1 MPRIAPE
8 KELSQLLDTIRKM
21 PDGAAVSELVTVF
34 QVPRRTLQ
42 RWLHMLVERGQLHA
56 ISAGRGRRY
65 QAIEST
71 SEPPQRE
78 DDVEME
84 PTPYQSGL
92 LQEDAPPYEAKNISK
107 KNLIAISPEATD
119 IRDYLAKPFHLRK
132 TVGYKAD
139 FLESYTPNKTFYLTE
154 KQMDDL
160 MVKGRGSGEDHPA
173 GTYLRKVY
181 DRVLIDLSWNSSRLE
196 GNTYSLLETE
206 RLLAGG
212 EDETG
217 KSTRDRLMILNHK
230 AAIEILADQADIIGY
245 NRYTLLNLHAA
256 LAENLLPDE
265 DMCGRIR
272 DSRVGISGSVY
283 HPLNVP
289 QQIEDM
295 FDLFLEKAEQI
306 ENPFEQAF
314 FSMVHLP
321 YLQPFEDVNK
331 RTSRL
336 AANIPMVKKNLS
348 PLSFVG
354 VPHEDY
360 VRGILG
366 VYEMNRIEYL
376 RDVFLWAYEQ
386 SCAHYASVCQE
397 IGDPDPLK
405 FRYREL
411 IKEGIV
417 YVVRQHM
424 DKLEA
429 ARWIAFKAGQ
439 EIPKP
444 DQARFI
450 EAVENG
456 LRKLHI
462 GSIARHRIRPSE
474 FESWQK
480 LWR

>member
-1 MPRIAPE
+1 MPE
-8 KELSQLLDTIRKM
+8 KEITELLVTIGNY
-21 PDGAAVSELVTVF
+21 PDGAAIGQLVK
-34 QVPRRTLQ
+34 QIDVPRRTLQ
-42 RWLHMLVERGQLHA
+42 RWVQLLVERKQLEV
-56 ISAGRGRRY
+56 IGAGRGRRY
-65 QAIEST
+65 RATVSDSSPPVHRAPEINSELQPMPYQGALLREGTRSYENRST
-71 SEPPQRE
+71 SKE
-78 DDVEME
+78 
-84 PTPYQSGL
+84 
-92 LQEDAPPYEAKNISK
+92 
-107 KNLIAISPEATD
+107 NLIQISEGAED
-119 IRDYLAKPFHLRK
+119 IKDYLSKPFHLRK
-132 TVGYKAD
+132 AVGYKAD
-139 FLESYTPNKTFYLTE
+139 FLEAYIPNKTFYLTDE
-154 KQMDDL
+154 QMDEL
-160 MVKGRGSGEDHPA
+160 MEKGKGSGADHPA
-173 GTYLRKVY
+173 GTYLRQVF

-212 EDETG
+212 DDETG
-217 KSTRDRLMILNHK
+217 KSARDRLMILNHK
-230 AAIEILADQADIIGY
+230 AAIEILADQADIIGF

-289 QQIEDM
+289 QQIEQM
-295 FDLFLEKAEQI
+295 FDLFLEKAEAI

-354 VPHEDY
+354 VPHADY

-405 FRYREL
+405 FHYRVM
-411 IKEGIV
+411 IKEAIV
-417 YVVRQHM
+417 HVVRHHM

-429 ARWIAFKAGQ
+429 ARWIAEQAGK
-439 EIPKP
+439 EIPEV
-444 DQARFI
+444 DRARFV
-450 EAVENG
+450 EAAENG

-462 GSIARHRIRPSE
+462 GSIARHRIRPAE
-474 FESWQK
+474 FQEWQK
-480 LWR
+480 TWR